1 MKILITRSVKIV
13 FTNDLNNILKRLSII
28 VIVFCVPLFGVQAA
42 EIDQSPTFS
51 NEVVRVLQEKCQRC
65 HQPGGIGPMPLETY
79 EQARA
84 WAPRIKENV
93 RRRIMP
99 PWHLDPTIGIQE
111 YKNDF
116 SLSDEQIKT
125 LVAWADNGAP
135 EGDPSDLPSSVEW
148 PNW

>member
-42 EIDQSPTFS
+42 EFDESPTFS

-79 EQARA
+79 AQASA
-84 WAPRIKENV
+84 WAPRV
-93 RRRIMP
+93 
-99 PWHLDPTIGIQE
+99 QE
-111 YKNDF
+111 
-116 SLSDEQIKT
+116 
-125 LVAWADNGAP
+125 
-135 EGDPSDLPSSVEW
+135 
-148 PNW
+148 

>member
-1 MKILITRSVKIV
+1 MKTLIIKTIKTLLKTYIEYSLKCVCVATIAFSTSILGAQT
-13 FTNDLNNILKRLSII
+13 TESI
-28 VIVFCVPLFGVQAA
+28 
-42 EIDQSPTFS
+42 QSPTFS

-116 SLSDEQIKT
+116 SLSEERLKF
-125 LVAWADNGAP
+125 
-135 EGDPSDLPSSVEW
+135 
-148 PNW
+148 